1 MTSQE
6 PVEVAER
13 FVEAYNSGDRDRL
26 LALCAEDIRVVH
38 HNRGVDLSDKNA
50 FGDIV
55 KGFEAAFPDKHF
67 EDRRA
72 RHTDGDSVVIEHT
85 WVGTA
90 QADVPGFATAGEVA
104 RIDLCSR
111 YTVRDGL
118 VVEYHD
124 YG

>member
-1 MTSQE
+1 MATQD
-6 PVEVAER
+6 PIKVADR
-13 FVEAYNSGDRDRL
+13 FVEAYNSGDRERL
-26 LALCAEDIRVVH
+26 LALCAEDFRMVH
-38 HNRGVDLSDKNA
+38 HNRGVDLGDKSA
-50 FGDIV
+50 FGEII

-72 RHTDGDSVVIEHT
+72 QYADGDNVVIEHT

-90 QADVPGFATAGEVA
+90 QADVAGFAKEGESA

-118 VVEYHD
+118 IVEYHD

>member
-1 MTSQE
+1 MSSQD
-6 PVEVAER
+6 PVKVAER
-13 FVEAYNSGDRDRL
+13 FVEAYNSGDRDAL
-26 LALCAEDIRVVH
+26 LALCAEDIHVEH
-38 HNRGVDLSDKNA
+38 HNRGVDLNDRDA
-50 FGDIV
+50 FGDII

-67 EDRRA
+67 ENRRA
-72 RHTDGDSVVIEHT
+72 LHSDGDTVVVEHT

>member
-1 MTSQE
+1 MSSQQ
-6 PVEVAER
+6 PADVAER
-13 FVEAYNSGDRDRL
+13 FIEAYNSGDRDRL
-26 LALCAEDIRVVH
+26 LALCAEDIHVVH
-38 HNRGVDLSDKNA
+38 HNRGVEFHDRNG
-50 FGDIV
+50 FGDVI

-67 EDRRA
+67 ENRRA
-72 RHTDGDSVVIEHT
+72 KHLDGDTVVVEHT

-104 RIDLCSR
+104 KIDLCSR